1 MRRLNCS
8 RRSLRRSSPRS
19 FAAFAR
25 KSLAFMYAPSCPNL
39 ALDERRRYGQL
50 CGGQAECLARD
61 LLAHA
66 FDFEQHLARQH
77 SRHPILD
84 VALARAHAHFERL
97 LRDRHIPED
106 LYPYA
111 AAAFDVA
118 RNGAPRPFDFTSR
131 RTAPIGC
138 FQAEL
143 TERNGVAALRAA
155 GNLALELF
163 AELGPLRLHHV
174 SLPFNQQPAPW
185 FRRTWAEPP
194 PRLRPQPRQPRFPA
208 DRTLRP

>member
-25 KSLAFMYAPSCPNL
+25 KSLAFMYAPSRPDL

-61 LLAHA
+61 FLAHA
-66 FDFEQHLARQH
+66 LDLEQHLAGQH

-97 LRDRHIPED
+97 LRNRHIREYT
-106 LYPYA
+106 YP
-111 AAAFDVA
+111 
-118 RNGAPRPFDFTSR
+118 NPT
-131 RTAPIGC
+131 
-138 FQAEL
+138 
-143 TERNGVAALRAA
+143 AALHIA
-155 GNLALELF
+155 
-163 AELGPLRLHHV
+163 
-174 SLPFNQQPAPW
+174 
-185 FRRTWAEPP
+185 
-194 PRLRPQPRQPRFPA
+194 
-208 DRTLRP
+208 